1 MNIEDKELEQFRKSQ
16 RRKDIIKNIIIVFLL
31 ILLALTL
38 FSRTIMNLTLPEV
51 ATHVVAEGEVS
62 PKIRGQGTAEVDNPY
77 SVTIAQ
83 SRTIKS
89 VAVREGQV
97 VKRGDVIYHLEDTES
112 EELKTAK
119 QELED
124 AKASFT
130 RRIFDG
136 TLSDSDITRLR
147 AGNYRSEDE
156 LQSAVGSINRQYE
169 SALREKNL
177 ATAEYDRINAEYQA
191 EAEKEANNNNDTY
204 YYPEE
209 PENGGGAEA
218 SNGTGSVAQAAV
230 EADKSKG
237 ISAASAGSKE
247 VDEEDLVVVSSSGST
262 TSKKVKKL
270 AKKLEKA
277 TLRKLEADLKFEE
290 ISAERE
296 KILNIVSAEL
306 DLKGYQEAIN
316 KAQAKVD
323 KLQKEE
329 IGASITSPVDGTV
342 TSLNVGAGE
351 ITSADSPVAIIRING
366 KKLTVSF
373 SVTKEQAQKLKAGDE
388 AAPQNA
394 WEYDDTFK
402 AVLRQITADSS
413 DPQNS
418 RLLKFEIE
426 SDTVTAGDIV
436 KLQIAETS
444 KDYELVVP
452 NSAIRNDANGNFVL
466 LLRTKQSPLG
476 NRYYVSRENVKVLAK
491 DDTNS
496 AISGALGAYD
506 YVVTTSDNKMLT
518 SGDQVRLSNE
528 VDPDE

>member
-191 EAEKEANNNNDTY
+191 EAEKESNSNSDDY
-204 YYPEE
+204 YIPEE
-209 PENGGGAEA
+209 PGNGGGAEA
-218 SNGTGSVAQAAV
+218 SSRTGSVAQASV
-230 EADKSKG
+230 NKDKDTG
-237 ISAASAGSKE
+237 IASADSKKE
-247 VDEEDLVVVSSSGST
+247 VDEEDLVFVASSGST
-262 TSKKVKKL
+262 SSKKIKKL

-277 TLRKLEADLKFEE
+277 TLRKLEADLKYEE

-296 KILNIVSAEL
+296 RILNIVSAEL
-306 DLKGYQEAIN
+306 DLKGFQEAIN

-329 IGASITSPVDGTV
+329 IGASIKSPVDGTV

-388 AAPQNA
+388 ASPQNS
-394 WEYDDTFK
+394 WEYDDSFK

-476 NRYYVSRENVKVLAK
+476 NRYYVSRENVKVLAR

-506 YVVTTSDNKMLT
+506 YVVTTSDNRMLT

-528 VDPDE
+528 VDQDE